1 MHYYS
6 EKQDSEL
13 RLKKIRFIYRNYELE
28 FFLASG
34 VFSKD
39 KVDKGSELLL
49 NTALIQDGWDV
60 LDLGCGNGIIGI
72 SIAKAFP
79 DCRVVLADINERA
92 VFTAKKN
99 AELNNVK
106 VKVVKSNIFE
116 NIKGK
121 FDTILLN
128 PPMSAGRD
136 VCFRMIE
143 DSESF
148 LKPNGLLQIVARN
161 KKGGKSLYNK
171 MYDVFGNCNVTA
183 KSGGF
188 WIYVSQNA

>member
-13 RLKKIRFIYRNYELE
+13 RLKKIRFTYRGYDLE

-34 VFSKD
+34 VFSKN
-39 KVDKGSELLL
+39 KVDKGTELLL
-49 NTALIQDGWDV
+49 NTAFIQSNWDV

-92 VFTAKKN
+92 VLTAKKN

-128 PPMSAGRD
+128 PPMSAGRN

-143 DSESF
+143 GSKSF
-148 LKPNGLLQIVARN
+148 LKPHGLLQIVARN
-161 KKGGKSLYNK
+161 KKGGKTLYNK
-171 MYDVFGNCNVTA
+171 MYEVFGNCNVTA

>member
-13 RLKKIRFIYRNYELE
+13 RLKKIRFTYRGYDLE

-34 VFSKD
+34 VFSKN
-39 KVDKGSELLL
+39 KVDKGTELLL
-49 NTALIQDGWDV
+49 NTAFIQSNWDV

-92 VFTAKKN
+92 VLTAKKN

-128 PPMSAGRD
+128 PPMSAGRN

-143 DSESF
+143 GSKSF
-148 LKPNGLLQIVARN
+148 LKPHGLLQIVARN
-161 KKGGKSLYNK
+161 KKGGKTLYNK
-171 MYDVFGNCNVTA
+171 MYEVFGNCNITA